1 MKNKIINLVILQKYT
16 MKNKDIDQDKNIIND
31 KEIFH
36 GIDNVSIINKSNGI
50 IGRDRDRGNVKDR
63 EKDNVNGNE
72 KDKNKNKD
80 KDKES
85 ENTNRNKDTMTIK
98 HQHTEIPATI
108 LQTIPIT
115 HIVFMKKMTIQTIY
129 TIKAVN
135 IENLYKIV
143 KAYTIN
149 ILISIMI
156 IIIGTRDTNDFYSVI
171 LVINYYC

>member
-16 MKNKDIDQDKNIIND
+16 MKNKEIDQDKKIISD

-36 GIDNVSIINKSNGI
+36 AIHNLSIINQNNGI
-50 IGRDRDRGNVKDR
+50 IGTDRDRDNVKDR

-80 KDKES
+80 S
-85 ENTNRNKDTMTIK
+85 ENTNKNKDTMIIK
-98 HQHTEIPATI
+98 HQHTVIPGI
-108 LQTIPIT
+108 IPQTIPIT
-115 HIVFMKKMTIQTIY
+115 YIVFKKMKIQTIY

-156 IIIGTRDTNDFYSVI
+156 IIIVIRDINDLSNTLYFI
-171 LVINYYC
+171 LLF

>member
-1 MKNKIINLVILQKYT
+1 MKNKE
-16 MKNKDIDQDKNIIND
+16 IDQDKKIISD

-36 GIDNVSIINKSNGI
+36 AIHNLSIINQNNGI
-50 IGRDRDRGNVKDR
+50 IGTDRDRDNVKDR

-80 KDKES
+80 
-85 ENTNRNKDTMTIK
+85 TMIIK
-98 HQHTEIPATI
+98 HQHTVIPGI
-108 LQTIPIT
+108 IPQTIPIT
-115 HIVFMKKMTIQTIY
+115 YIVFKKMKIQTIY